1 MPTIAS
7 FLGSYFL
14 CHTSLVFAVFVRAM
28 KQISNSK
35 CLFLKTYMRNCRSND
50 PSASIFVFIF
60 SGYYC
65 PVTFEKTIALVMTS
79 SGILGE

>member
-14 CHTSLVFAVFVRAM
+14 CHTSLNYLNRVTVEKRFM
-28 KQISNSK
+28 KTKS
-35 CLFLKTYMRNCRSND
+35 LKKI
-50 PSASIFVFIF
+50 A
-60 SGYYC
+60 C